1 MANTKLPA
9 RLLDTSAIPALN
21 VTGDF
26 TVDTT
31 TLKVD
36 STNNRV
42 GIGAAAPTELLHIKN
57 PSNSWNEYARIRI
70 GTETSDSY
78 ASEIGFHRGTSSDA
92 DRGFFIDG
100 GGAGTQHFKVL
111 HTGKVGIGDAS
122 PDTKLHVLGNV
133 KVGSAA
139 SSAWAASIQDAGG
152 LDVVVGSGSTGFRVW
167 DDNSQSTP
175 RFIVTRAGNVGIG
188 PTSPSYKLD
197 VGHVSSGEIQARFK
211 SSGDSGY
218 TQGAIVLES
227 SDSAS
232 SPETRGQGVFMFNN
246 GTDKTW
252 YAGTLYSN
260 PSSYGIGVV
269 GGSTLQTSAADDGS
283 SLAFVIDQSRN
294 VGIGNP
300 NPIAKLDL
308 GVSGVSRNTTADVST
323 NAYMAGGSSS
333 GGVQYPLTLGRDD
346 NAATGHMI
354 GMSFDFDDGNW
365 SSTAALVAEVAD
377 ASTAQTKL
385 KLRTYSGGFKD
396 GLTQHPFGGTTNN
409 LQPGF
414 FARGNTSQWLQG
426 AASSWNTIVG
436 GIAQANGSTIGVNL
450 TEGASGHLN
459 GYDPGGD
466 FNTSNGRFT
475 APIAG
480 RYLCHGSMYCA
491 KVSNNVN
498 DYIHFLVYV
507 NGQQINQMYTMGGHK
522 QGYPHDFSLNLSTVL
537 NLDTSDYVE
546 WKIYT
551 TSTDVRIYGD
561 HLCIGAH
568 LIS

>member
-1 MANTKLPA
+1 MANTKLPS
-9 RLLDTSAIPALN
+9 RLLDTSAVPALN
-21 VTGDF
+21 VTGNVTAARAVLTDGLTDTGQAGSATVFNESGSTADF
-26 TVDTT
+26 RIESTGNDNMFVVDGG
-31 TLKVD
+31 L
-36 STNNRV
+36 NRV
-42 GIGAAAPTELLHIKN
+42 GIGTGSPQAHLDINTEAAEATTVILNGEANQDKILKFRHYE
-57 PSNSWNEYARIRI
+57 NSEA
-70 GTETSDSY
+70 
-78 ASEIGFHRGTSSDA
+78 A
-92 DRGFFIDG
+92 
-100 GGAGTQHFKVL
+100 GAGYAGFIGSVIS
-111 HTGKVGIGDAS
+111 GGILTLGHYDANNAEVQA
-122 PDTKLHVLGNV
+122 LNINE
-133 KVGSAA
+133 SA
-139 SSAWAASIQDAGG
+139 
-152 LDVVVGSGSTGFRVW
+152 
-167 DDNSQSTP
+167 
-175 RFIVTRAGNVGIG
+175 NVGIG

-197 VGHVSSGEIQARFK
+197 VGHISSGEIQARFK
-211 SSGDSGY
+211 SSGDTGY

-346 NAATGHMI
+346 NAVTGHMI

-426 AASSWNTIVG
+426 AASSWNTIVS
-436 GIAQANGSTIGVNL
+436 GIGHANGSTIGVNL

-480 RYLCHGSMYCA
+480 RYLCHGSVYCA

-498 DYIHFLVYV
+498 DYMHFLVYV

-551 TSTDVRIYGD
+551 TSTDMRIYGD

>member
-1 MANTKLPA
+1 MANTKLPS
-9 RLLDTSAIPALN
+9 RLLDTSAVPALN
-21 VTGDF
+21 VTGNVTAARAVLTDGLTDTGQAGSATVFNESGSTADF
-26 TVDTT
+26 RIESTGNDNMFVVDGG
-31 TLKVD
+31 L
-36 STNNRV
+36 NRV
-42 GIGAAAPTELLHIKN
+42 GIGTGSPQAHLDINTEAAEATTVILNGEANQDKILKFRHYE
-57 PSNSWNEYARIRI
+57 NSEA
-70 GTETSDSY
+70 
-78 ASEIGFHRGTSSDA
+78 A
-92 DRGFFIDG
+92 
-100 GGAGTQHFKVL
+100 GAGYAGFIGSVIS
-111 HTGKVGIGDAS
+111 GGILTLGHYDANNAEVQA
-122 PDTKLHVLGNV
+122 LNINE
-133 KVGSAA
+133 SA
-139 SSAWAASIQDAGG
+139 
-152 LDVVVGSGSTGFRVW
+152 
-167 DDNSQSTP
+167 
-175 RFIVTRAGNVGIG
+175 NVGIG

-211 SSGDSGY
+211 SSGDTGY

-346 NAATGHMI
+346 NAVTGHMI

-426 AASSWNTIVG
+426 AASSWNTIVS
-436 GIAQANGSTIGVNL
+436 GIGHANGSTIGVNL

-480 RYLCHGSMYCA
+480 RYLCHGSVYCA

-498 DYIHFLVYV
+498 DYMHFLVYV

-551 TSTDVRIYGD
+551 TSTDMRIYGD